1 MKLKLWSIILLP
13 AILTA
18 GCVKTVNDE
27 KTAGVPFVKDKIEG
41 RYDRTV
47 QDVYDAAIHVINF
60 NGTLERE
67 STLFEN
73 KMVARTVEGRVNQR
87 RIWIRVEPVDAKVTS
102 VVVQARTSGGGTD
115 MNLAYELEK
124 QIALQLV
131 NTSSK

>member
-13 AILTA
+13 AILVV
-18 GCVKTVNDE
+18 GCVKTVND
-27 KTAGVPFVKDKIEG
+27 TQTGGVPFVKDKIEG
-41 RYDRTV
+41 RYERTV
-47 QDVYDAAIHVINF
+47 QDVYDAAIYVIKF

-73 KMVARTVEGRVNQR
+73 EITARTVEGRVNQR

-115 MNLAYELEK
+115 MNLAYEIEK
-124 QIALQLV
+124 QIALRLV
-131 NTSSK
+131 SSFDK

>member
-13 AILTA
+13 AILAA

-27 KTAGVPFVKDKIEG
+27 STAGVPFVKDKIEG
-41 RYDRTV
+41 RYERTV
-47 QDVYDAAIHVINF
+47 QDVFDASVKVLKF
-60 NGTLERE
+60 NGTVERE

-73 KMVARTVEGRVNQR
+73 NITARTVEGRVNQR

-115 MNLAYELEK
+115 MNLAYDLEK

-131 NTSSK
+131 NNFNK